1 MDGKEVGFT
10 VRLFREGETYV
21 AHVPEL
27 DISSCGDTEAETR
40 RNIKDAV
47 AGFLN
52 MRRSRGRSCKSSRK
66 RAIGWM
72 VGAGANRKSS
82 RPSGCR
88 SGLPDRKLVPVPYQT
103 LVRIFEK
110 DGFSLARQEGDHRIF
125 TKAGVLR
132 PLVIPTYPS

>member
-1 MDGKEVGFT
+1 
-10 VRLFREGETYV
+10 
-21 AHVPEL
+21 
-27 DISSCGDTEAETR
+27 
-40 RNIKDAV
+40 
-47 AGFLN
+47 
-52 MRRSRGRSCKSSRK
+52 
-66 RAIGWM
+66 M